1 MNIVLTIV
9 LVLFSF
15 SFAHA
20 QSDSRERARMAE
32 AYERSGDVRSAARIY
47 QELYEAQP
55 SNEIYYRG
63 VVRTLIALGQEQ
75 SLRPIV
81 EQRLQRQPDVRTSAL
96 AARLAWKT
104 GDTVRAEE
112 LWLRALQLGNG
123 SADVHDM
130 IAIDQR
136 ELGLYS
142 RAITSLKRS
151 RAIVGADD
159 THARELAAL
168 YTVVGDVRHAMEE
181 ILKHYKRVRDV
192 NNVRGLI
199 SALMTTEESTT
210 IVRSVLDAQSEDETI
225 FLPIRQW
232 FARETKDWE
241 TALRL
246 TITLDD
252 ARNVR
257 GQDILAFADGAR
269 ADGRYDIALRA
280 YDRVRN
286 HPHASQGAVLSAAYG
301 TARTLEARFRAGERP
316 DPDEAVTIIELY
328 RTIVREHPNSGLSA
342 EALLQTARL
351 QLDPLGD
358 RVSAVETLQRL
369 VNGFRGTTPAAEGQL
384 LQARI
389 FLGNRQFDPAIAAV
403 SDLSRMHQTH
413 VADQR
418 DKAELL
424 LADIFLVTGRRDTAA
439 VLYQQLASNPGS
451 VAANDALERNL
462 LLTFAMDDSAGVAQF
477 LKGFAA
483 NLTNNPKEAAR
494 AFQEAATIARDRELK
509 DRCLLEAAESFLKL
523 GNDSEAEPL
532 LRPLTERAPECIFG
546 DRAYWLLADIA
557 VRRRNV
563 PMAIQHLSN
572 LLVNYPRSILVSDA
586 RERIRR
592 LRGDA

>member
-1 MNIVLTIV
+1 MKSVFCFVLMFV
-9 LVLFSF
+9 SF
-15 SFAHA
+15 TVVRS
-20 QSDSRERARMAE
+20 QSDNRERARMAE

-55 SNEIYYRG
+55 SNDIYYRG

-81 EQRLQRQPDVRTSAL
+81 EQRLQRQPDTRTSAL

-104 GDTVRAEE
+104 GDTARAEQ
-112 LWLRALQLGNG
+112 LWRRAIDLGDG
-123 SADVHDM
+123 AADVYDM

-136 ELGLYS
+136 ELGLYQ
-142 RAITSLKRS
+142 RAISSLLRS
-151 RAIVGADD
+151 RDIVGADD

-168 YTVVGDVRHAMEE
+168 YTVVGDVQRAMEE
-181 ILKHYKRVRDV
+181 ILRHYRRVRDV

-199 SALMTTEESTT
+199 SALMTTDESIK
-210 IVRSVLDAQSEDETI
+210 IVRAVLDAQPEDENVI
-225 FLPIRQW
+225 LPVRQW

-246 TITLDD
+246 TILLDE

-269 ADGRYDIALRA
+269 ADGRYDIAIRA
-280 YDRVRN
+280 YERVRN
-286 HPHASQGAVLSAAYG
+286 HPQASQGAVLSAAYG
-301 TARTLEARFRAGERP
+301 TARTLESRFRAGDRP
-316 DPDEAVTIIELY
+316 DPEEAKTIIELY

-342 EALLQTARL
+342 DALLQTARI
-351 QLDPLGD
+351 QLDPLAD
-358 RVSAVETLQRL
+358 NVSALETLQRL
-369 VNGFRGTTPAAEGQL
+369 VNSFRGTIPAAEGQL

-389 FLGNRQFDPAIAAV
+389 FLANRQFEPALAAV
-403 SDLSRMHQTH
+403 RDLSRIRQTH
-413 VADQR
+413 MADQR
-418 DKAELL
+418 DRAELL
-424 LADIFLVTGRRDTAA
+424 LADIMLATGQRDSAA

-462 LLTFAMDDSAGVAQF
+462 LLTFAIDDSAGVAQF

-483 NLTNNPKEAAR
+483 NLTEDLTSAAGEY
-494 AFQEAATIARDRELK
+494 QKAATLARDRELK
-509 DRCLLEAAESFLKL
+509 DRSSLEAAECYVRL
-523 GNDSEAEPL
+523 GRDSAAEPL
-532 LRPLTERAPECIFG
+532 LRPLTERATECIFG

-557 VRRRNV
+557 VRRGDI
-563 PMAIQHLSN
+563 PSALQHLGN

>member
-1 MNIVLTIV
+1 
-9 LVLFSF
+9 
-15 SFAHA
+15 
-20 QSDSRERARMAE
+20 MAE

-55 SNEIYYRG
+55 SNDIYYRG
-63 VVRTLIALGQEQ
+63 VVRTLITLGQEQ

-81 EQRLQRQPDVRTSAL
+81 EQRLQRQPDTRTSAL

-112 LWLRALQLGNG
+112 LWRKAVELGEG
-123 SADVHDM
+123 SSDVYDM

-136 ELGLYS
+136 ELGLYQ
-142 RAITSLKRS
+142 RAINSLLKS
-151 RAIVGADD
+151 RNIVGADD

-168 YTVVGDVRHAMEE
+168 YTVVGDVRRAMEE
-181 ILKHYKRVRDV
+181 ILRHYQRARDV

-199 SALMTTEESTT
+199 SALMTTEESIG
-210 IVRSVLDAQSEDETI
+210 IVRSVLEAQSEDETI

-246 TITLDD
+246 TISLDE

-280 YDRVRN
+280 YEQVRN
-286 HPHASQGAVLSAAYG
+286 HPQASQGAVLSAAYG

-316 DPDEAVTIIELY
+316 DPDEAKTIIELY
-328 RTIVREHPNSGLSA
+328 KTIVREHPNSGLSA

-351 QLDPLGD
+351 QLDPLAD
-358 RVSAVETLQRL
+358 NVSAIETLQRL
-369 VNGFRGTTPAAEGQL
+369 INGFRGTVPAAEGQL
-384 LQARI
+384 LQARV
-389 FLGNRQFDPAIAAV
+389 FLGNRQFEPALAAV
-403 SDLSRMHQTH
+403 VDLSRMNQTH
-413 VADQR
+413 VANQR
-418 DKAELL
+418 DRAELL
-424 LADIFLVTGRRDTAA
+424 LADILLVTGRRDSAA
-439 VLYQQLASNPGS
+439 VVYQKLASNPSS
-451 VAANDALERNL
+451 VAANDALERSL
-462 LLTFAMDDSAGVAQF
+462 LLTFAIDDSAGVAQF

-483 NLTNNPKEAAR
+483 NLTNDHVGAAEE
-494 AFQEAATIARDRELK
+494 FQKAATIARDRELK
-509 DRCLLEAAESFLKL
+509 DRSYLEAAESLVRR
-523 GNDSEAEPL
+523 GNDSNAEPL

-557 VRRRNV
+557 VRRGDI
-563 PMAIQHLSN
+563 PSALHHLGN